1 LVVFRLKIRNILL
14 QFNIKLNSNP
24 TKLDFEKEKL
34 WRIEFVSIKISAK
47 FMLYKQNINYL
58 SMNKIFTK
66 FIFMLCI
73 VLVTSVAVHAQSVIV
88 SGTVTDKLTK
98 EPIPGVSVTVK
109 GKTIGSSTD
118 AKGQFSFSTT
128 EKTPFTLMV
137 SYIGYNSVER
147 EITGNA
153 SNLSFELESGSILGQ
168 EVVVSASRTPER
180 ILESPVSVERISS
193 AAIKEIPAPSF
204 YDALNN
210 LKGVEMSTQSLTFKS
225 VNTRGFNA
233 NGNVRFN
240 QYIDGMDNQAPGL
253 NFAVGNIVGLTELDV
268 DNVELLPG
276 AASALYG
283 AGGINGTLLMTSK
296 NPYQYQGVSFQY
308 KTGLNHV
315 NDQQSGQGLQE
326 FKQFDLRLAKSWNN
340 KFGFKTAFSFL
351 QAKDWVASDQTNF
364 DRTSRSVKGGDR
376 NSDPNY
382 DGINVYGD
390 EISQNMINV
399 TQSVNA
405 ANIAGINAA
414 TGGAIPNIQL
424 QLNAIFGGMGV
435 AAGAPPSSAQQLAAL
450 NLLPAALRPTVQ
462 AYLPFYIG
470 LRVPGLIPNQFVSRT
485 GYAETDLVDYDT
497 KSLKT
502 STSLH
507 YKFTN
512 TIEAIAQANW
522 GTGTSVYTGTDRY
535 SLRNFKIGQ
544 YKLELKGQDF
554 FLRGYTT
561 QERSGEAYNATIL
574 GTFINEAWK
583 PSTTWFPQY
592 IGNYIGARA
601 AGQPD
606 AAAQAF
612 ARSQADAGRLVPG
625 TAGFETA
632 KNQITERTIGPA
644 NGAKFSDKTNL
655 YHYEGM
661 YNFSNALNNVVD
673 LQVGASYRDY
683 FLHSDGTIFDD
694 ANRELTISEYGAFVQ
709 LGKKLTEKFKMT
721 VAGRYDK
728 SKNFEGRITP
738 RVTGV
743 YTIAKNNNIRASFQT
758 GYRNPTTQDQYID
771 LAVGGGSTRL
781 IGGLPEFINKY
792 SLNTNKGV
800 TAASY
805 KAYLASIAA
814 GAPNPALLQAY
825 TFDAEGLRPESV
837 KSFELGYKGLATS
850 RLLIDAYAYYNIY
863 EDFIGGVELYQ
874 NPTTTAVKFSV
885 PVNITGQVKAYGG
898 AFGLD
903 YQVGKF
909 NLNGNA
915 SYNKLSDVPA
925 TFDNNFN
932 TPEWRFNLGIG
943 SREIVKNIGFNV
955 QYRWQ
960 DEFVWSSTFATG
972 TVQAYSTVDAQV
984 NLKVPSVKS
993 VIKLGGSNITNKYY
1007 QTSFGNPSVGA
1018 LYYLSYSFNP

>member
-1 LVVFRLKIRNILL
+1 MK
-14 QFNIKLNSNP
+14 
-24 TKLDFEKEKL
+24 
-34 WRIEFVSIKISAK
+34 
-47 FMLYKQNINYL
+47 
-58 SMNKIFTK
+58 KIFTK
-66 FIFMLCI
+66 VIFMLFMLLTTG
-73 VLVTSVAVHAQSVIV
+73 VVAHAQSIVV

-98 EPIPGVSVTVK
+98 EPIPGVSVTIK

-118 AKGQFSFSTT
+118 LKGQFSFSTT
-128 EKTPFTLMV
+128 EKVPFTLTV
-137 SYIGYNSVER
+137 SYIGYTTVER
-147 EITGNA
+147 EVTGNT
-153 SNLSFELESGSILGQ
+153 SNLTLELESGVVLGQ
-168 EVVVSASRTPER
+168 EVVISASRTPER
-180 ILESPVSVERISS
+180 ILESPVSIERISS
-193 AAIKEIPAPSF
+193 AALKELPAPSF

-210 LKGVEMSTQSLTFKS
+210 LKGVEMSTQSMTFRS

-253 NFAVGNIVGLTELDV
+253 NFSVGNIVGLTELDV

-296 NPYQYQGVSFQY
+296 NPYQYQGASFQY
-308 KTGLNHV
+308 KTGINHV
-315 NDQQSGQGLQE
+315 NDDKTGQGVQE
-326 FKQFDLRLAKSWNN
+326 FKELNVRLAKSWNN
-340 KFGFKTAFSFL
+340 KFGFKTSFGFL
-351 QAKDWVASDQTNF
+351 QAKDWAATDTRNF
-364 DRTSRSVKGGDR
+364 DRTARQLKSGDR

-390 EISQNMINV
+390 EINQNMINV
-399 TQSVNA
+399 AQSVNA
-405 ANIAGINAA
+405 ANIAGINTA
-414 TGGAIPNIQL
+414 TGGAIPNIQT
-424 QLNAIFGGMGV
+424 QLNGIFGLIGV
-435 AAGAPPSSAQQLAAL
+435 PANGLPTSAQQATAL
-450 NLLPAALRPTVQ
+450 SLLPAALRPTVQ
-462 AYLPFYIG
+462 AYLPFYVG
-470 LRVPGLIPNQFVSRT
+470 LRSMQPGQPVQLLSNQFVSRT
-485 GYAETDLVDYDT
+485 GYNETDLVDYDT

-507 YKFTN
+507 YKFNN
-512 TIEAIAQANW
+512 TVEAIAQANW

-592 IGNYIGARA
+592 IGNYVGARA
-601 AGQPD
+601 AGQTD

-612 ARSQADAGRLVPG
+612 ARSQADIGRLIPG
-625 TAGFETA
+625 SAGYETA
-632 KNQITERTIGPA
+632 KSTIASKTIGPA
-644 NGAKFSDKTNL
+644 NGAKFNDKTNL

-661 YNFSNALNNVVD
+661 YNFSNAFNNVVE
-673 LQVGASYRDY
+673 LIVGASYRDY

-694 ANRELTISEYGAFVQ
+694 ANRDIVINEYGAYAQ
-709 LGKKLTEKFKMT
+709 LGKKFGDKFKMT

-728 SKNFEGRITP
+728 SKNFEGRLTP
-738 RVTGV
+738 RITGV
-743 YTIAKNNNIRASFQT
+743 WTVAPNNNIRASFQT

-781 IGGLPEFINKY
+781 IGGLPESINKY
-792 SLNTNKGV
+792 GLNTNKGV
-800 TAASY
+800 TSASY
-805 KAYLASIAA
+805 KAFLASVAA
-814 GAPNPALLQAY
+814 GAPNTTLLQPY
-825 TFDAEGLRPESV
+825 TFDAGGLRPESV
-837 KSFELGYKGLATS
+837 KSFELGYKGLAT
-850 RLLIDAYAYYNIY
+850 RTLLIDAYAYYNIY

-885 PVNITGQVKAYGG
+885 PVNIATKVKSYGG

-909 NLNGNA
+909 NFNGNT
-915 SYNKLSDVPA
+915 SYNKLSDIPA
-925 TFDNNFN
+925 GFDNNFN
-932 TPEWRFNLGIG
+932 TPEWRFNAGVG
-943 SREIVKNIGFNV
+943 SKEIIKNFGFNV

-960 DEFVWSSTFATG
+960 DQFYWNSTFATG
-972 TVQAYSTVDAQV
+972 TVPSYSTFDAQV
-984 NLKVPSVKS
+984 NLKIPSVKS
-993 VIKLGGSNITNKYY
+993 VVKLGGSNVLNKYY
-1007 QTSFGNPSVGA
+1007 STSFGNPEVGA
-1018 LYYLSYSFNP
+1018 LYYLSFTFNP

>member
-1 LVVFRLKIRNILL
+1 
-14 QFNIKLNSNP
+14 
-24 TKLDFEKEKL
+24 
-34 WRIEFVSIKISAK
+34 
-47 FMLYKQNINYL
+47 
-58 SMNKIFTK
+58 MNKIFTK
-66 FIFMLCI
+66 VIFVLCML
-73 VLVTSVAVHAQSVIV
+73 LVTGVAVHAQSILV
-88 SGTVTDKLTK
+88 SGTVTDKITK

-118 AKGQFSFSTT
+118 LKGQFAFSTT
-128 EKTPFTLMV
+128 EKTPFTIMV
-137 SYIGYNSVER
+137 SYVGYTTIER
-147 EITGNA
+147 ELTGSL
-153 SNLSFELESGSILGQ
+153 SNLTFELETGAILGQ
-168 EVVVSASRTPER
+168 EVVISASRTPER
-180 ILESPVSVERISS
+180 ILESPVSVERIN
-193 AAIKEIPAPSF
+193 AATLKELPAPSF
-204 YDALNN
+204 YDALSN
-210 LKGVEMSTQSLTFKS
+210 LKGVEMSTQSMTFKS

-296 NPYQYQGVSFQY
+296 NPYQYQGASFQY
-308 KTGLNHV
+308 KTGINHV
-315 NDQQSGQGLQE
+315 NDQNSSQGIQE
-326 FKQFDLRLAKSWNN
+326 YKELNVRLAKSWNN
-340 KFGFKTAFSFL
+340 KFGFKTSFGFL
-351 QAKDWVASDQTNF
+351 QAKDWAATDMTNF
-364 DRTSRSVKGGDR
+364 DRTARAVKGGDR

-399 TQSVNA
+399 ARSVQNQTV
-405 ANIAGINAA
+405 AGILAA
-414 TGGAIPNIQL
+414 TGNTLNIKNQLDATFGATIPN
-424 QLNAIFGGMGV
+424 A
-435 AAGAPPSSAQQLAAL
+435 AQQAAFL
-450 NLLPAALRPTVQ
+450 GGLPAALRPTV
-462 AYLPFYIG
+462 ANYLPFYVG
-470 LRVPGLIPNQFVSRT
+470 LKANLIPNQAVSRT
-485 GYAETDLVDYDT
+485 GYAESDLVDYDT

-512 TIEAIAQANW
+512 TVEAIAQANW

-554 FLRGYTT
+554 FIRGYTT

-592 IGNYIGARA
+592 IGNYVGARA
-601 AGQPD
+601 AGQSD
-606 AAAQAF
+606 AAAQAY
-612 ARSQADAGRLVPG
+612 ARSQADIGRLIPG
-625 TAGFETA
+625 TAGYETA
-632 KNQITERTIGPA
+632 KNAITAKSIGPE
-644 NGAKFSDKTNL
+644 NGAKFNDKTNL

-661 YNFSNALNNVVD
+661 YNFSSLFNNVVD

-694 ANRELTISEYGAFVQ
+694 ANRDISINEYGAYAQ
-709 LGKKLTEKFKMT
+709 LAKKFGESFKMT

-743 YTIAKNNNIRASFQT
+743 WTVAKNNNIRASFQT

-781 IGGLPEFINKY
+781 IGGLPESINKY
-792 SLNTNKGV
+792 ALNTNKGV

-805 KAYLASIAA
+805 RAFLASVAS
-814 GAPNPALLQAY
+814 GTPNPALLQQY
-825 TFDAEGLRPESV
+825 TFDTEGLRPESV
-837 KSFELGYKGLATS
+837 KSFELGYKGLVTS
-850 RLLIDAYAYYNIY
+850 KLLIDTYVYYNIY
-863 EDFIGGVELYQ
+863 KDFIGGVELYQ
-874 NPTTTAVKFSV
+874 NPTATAVKFNV
-885 PVNITGQVKAYGG
+885 PVNIAEEVKSYGA

-903 YQVGKF
+903 YQLGKF
-909 NLNGNA
+909 NINGNTA
-915 SYNKLSDVPA
+915 YNKLSDVSP

-932 TPEWRFNLGIG
+932 TPEWRFNAGFG
-943 SREIVKNIGFNV
+943 SREIIKNFGFNL

-960 DEFVWSSTFATG
+960 DEFNWSSTFATG
-972 TVQAYSTVDAQV
+972 LVPAYSTFDAQV

-993 VIKLGGSNITNKYY
+993 VVKLGGSNILNKYY
-1007 QTSFGNPSVGA
+1007 TTSFGNPSVGA
-1018 LYYLSYSFNP
+1018 LYYLSFTFNP

>member
-1 LVVFRLKIRNILL
+1 
-14 QFNIKLNSNP
+14 
-24 TKLDFEKEKL
+24 
-34 WRIEFVSIKISAK
+34 
-47 FMLYKQNINYL
+47 
-58 SMNKIFTK
+58 MNKIFTK
-66 FIFMLCI
+66 VIFMLFM
-73 VLVTSVAVHAQSVIV
+73 LLATGLAVHAQSIVV

-118 AKGQFSFSTT
+118 SKGQFSFSTT
-128 EKTPFTLMV
+128 EKPPFTLLV
-137 SYIGYNSVER
+137 SYIGFTTVER
-147 EITGNA
+147 EVS
-153 SNLSFELESGSILGQ
+153 SNTANLTFELESGAILGQ

-193 AAIKEIPAPSF
+193 SQLKELPAPSF

-253 NFAVGNIVGLTELDV
+253 NFSVGNIVGLSELDV

-296 NPYQYQGVSFQY
+296 NPYQYQGASFMY
-308 KTGLNHV
+308 KAGINHV
-315 NDQQSGQGLQE
+315 DDNNTNQGVQE
-326 FKQFDLRLAKSWNN
+326 FKQLDVRLAKSWNN
-340 KFGFKTAFSFL
+340 KFGFKTSFGFL
-351 QAKDWVASDQTNF
+351 QAKDWAATDTRNF
-364 DRTSRSVKGGDR
+364 DRTARQLKGGDR
-376 NSDPNY
+376 SSDPNY

-390 EISQNMINV
+390 EISQNMLNV
-399 TQSVNA
+399 TQSLNSGIIAGVNA
-405 ANIAGINAA
+405 AS
-414 TGGAIPNIQL
+414 GGAIPNIQTS
-424 QLNAIFGGMGV
+424 LNGAFTALGV
-435 AAGAPPSSAQQLAAL
+435 AAGAAPSAAQQAAVL
-450 NLLPAALRPTVQ
+450 GFFPAALRPTIQ
-462 AYLPFYIG
+462 SYLPFYVG
-470 LRVPGLIPNQFVSRT
+470 LRVPGLLPNQFVSRT
-485 GYAETDLVDYDT
+485 GYAESDLVDYDT

-507 YKFTN
+507 YKFSN

-535 SLRNFKIGQ
+535 SLRNFSIGQ

-583 PSTTWFPQY
+583 PSGGLTGWYAQY
-592 IGNYIGARA
+592 IGNYSAA
-601 AGQPD
+601 KQAGQTD
-606 AAAQAF
+606 AAAQTF
-612 ARSQADAGRLVPG
+612 ARSQADVGRLIPG
-625 TAGFETA
+625 TAGYETA
-632 KNQITERTIGPA
+632 KDAITKKTIGPA
-644 NGAKFSDKTNL
+644 NGAKFNDKTNL
-655 YHYEGM
+655 FHYEGM
-661 YNFSNALNNVVD
+661 YNFSNALNNVVE

-694 ANRELTISEYGAFVQ
+694 ATRDITINEYGAFVQ
-709 LGKKLTEKFKMT
+709 MGKKFGEKFKLT

-743 YTIAKNNNIRASFQT
+743 WTVAPNNNIRASFQT

-781 IGGLPEFINKY
+781 IGGLPESINKY
-792 SLNTNKGV
+792 ALNTNKGV
-800 TAASY
+800 TSASY
-805 KAYLASIAA
+805 RAFVASAAA

-837 KSFELGYKGLATS
+837 KSFEIGYKGLATS
-850 RLLIDAYAYYNIY
+850 KLLIDGYVYYNIY
-863 EDFIGGVELYQ
+863 KDFIGGVELYQ
-874 NPTTTAVKFSV
+874 NPTTTAVKFNV
-885 PVNITGQVKAYGG
+885 PVNISEEVKSYGA

-909 NLNGNA
+909 NFNGNT
-915 SYNKLSDVPA
+915 SYNKLSDVSP

-932 TPEWRFNLGIG
+932 TPEWRFNAGVG
-943 SREIVKNIGFNV
+943 SREIIKNFGFNV

-960 DEFVWSSTFATG
+960 DTFMWSSTFATG
-972 TVQAYSTVDAQV
+972 QVPSYSTFDAQV

-993 VIKLGGSNITNKYY
+993 IIKLGGSNILNKYY

-1018 LYYLSYSFNP
+1018 LYYLSYTFNP

>member
-1 LVVFRLKIRNILL
+1 
-14 QFNIKLNSNP
+14 
-24 TKLDFEKEKL
+24 
-34 WRIEFVSIKISAK
+34 
-47 FMLYKQNINYL
+47 
-58 SMNKIFTK
+58 MNKIFTK
-66 FIFMLCI
+66 IIFLLFMLFA
-73 VLVTSVAVHAQSVIV
+73 TSVAVHAQSIIV
-88 SGTVTDKLTK
+88 SGSVTDKLTK
-98 EPIPGVSVTVK
+98 EPIPGVSVVIK

-118 AKGQFSFSTT
+118 LKGQFSFSTT
-128 EKTPFTLMV
+128 EKAPFTLV
-137 SYIGYNSVER
+137 ASYIGFASVEK
-147 EITGNA
+147 EITSTTANIT
-153 SNLSFELESGSILGQ
+153 FELEATAILGQ

-193 AAIKEIPAPSF
+193 SALKELPAPSF

-233 NGNVRFN
+233 NGNTRFN

-253 NFAVGNIVGLTELDV
+253 NFSVGNIVGLSELDV

-308 KTGLNHV
+308 KGGINHV
-315 NDQQSGQGLQE
+315 DDNNTNQGVRE

-340 KFGFKTAFSFL
+340 KFGIKTSFGFL
-351 QAKDWVASDQTNF
+351 QAKDWAASDTRNF
-364 DRTSRSVKGGDR
+364 DRTSRQLKNGDR
-376 NSDPNY
+376 SSDPNY

-399 TQSVNA
+399 TQSLNAGIIAGVNA
-405 ANIAGINAA
+405 AS
-414 TGGAIPNIQL
+414 GGAIPNIQTS
-424 QLNAIFGGMGV
+424 LNGAFSALGV
-435 AAGAPPSSAQQLAAL
+435 AAGAAPTAAQQAAAL
-450 NLLPAALRPTVQ
+450 GLFPAALRPTIQ
-462 AYLPFYIG
+462 SYMPFYVG
-470 LRVPGLIPNQFVSRT
+470 LRVPGLLPNQFVSRT
-485 GYAETDLVDYDT
+485 GYAESDLVDYDT

-583 PSTTWFPQY
+583 PSGGLTGWYAQY
-592 IGNYIGARA
+592 IGNYIGARSS
-601 AGQPD
+601 GQTD

-612 ARSQADAGRLVPG
+612 ARSQADIGRLVPG
-625 TAGFETA
+625 SPGYETA
-632 KNQITERTIGPA
+632 KSAITAKTIGPE
-644 NGAKFSDKTNL
+644 NGAKFNDKTNL

-661 YNFSNALNNVVD
+661 YNFSNALNNVVE

-694 ANRELTISEYGAFVQ
+694 ANRDITISEYGAFAQ
-709 LGKKLTEKFKMT
+709 LGKKLGEKFKLT

-728 SKNFEGRITP
+728 SKNFEGRLTP

-743 YTIAKNNNIRASFQT
+743 WTVAPNNNIRMSYQT

-781 IGGLPEFINKY
+781 IGGLPESINKY
-792 SLNTNKGV
+792 ELNTNKGV
-800 TAASY
+800 TSTSY
-805 KAYLASIAA
+805 RAFLASVAA
-814 GAPNPALLQAY
+814 GAPNPALLQPY
-825 TFDAEGLRPESV
+825 TFDAGGLRPESV
-837 KSFELGYKGLATS
+837 QSFELGYKGLATTS
-850 RLLIDAYAYYNIY
+850 LLIDAYAYYNIY
-863 EDFIGGVELYQ
+863 EDFIGGVDLYQ

-885 PVNITGQVKAYGG
+885 PVNIAGKVKSYGG

-909 NLNGNA
+909 NFNGNT
-915 SYNKLSDVPA
+915 SYNKLSDMPA
-925 TFDNNFN
+925 NFDNNFN
-932 TPEWRFNLGIG
+932 TPEWRFNAGVG
-943 SREIVKNIGFNV
+943 SREIVKNFGFNV

-960 DEFVWSSTFATG
+960 DAFYWNSTFASG
-972 TVQAYSTVDAQV
+972 DVPAYSTFDAQV
-984 NLKVPSVKS
+984 NLKVPSVKA
-993 VIKLGGSNITNKYY
+993 VIKLGGSNILNKYY
-1007 QTSFGNPSVGA
+1007 ATSFGNPQVGA
-1018 LYYLSYSFNP
+1018 LYYIGFTYNP